1 MHVLML
7 LLKPQKQNGLIADMK
22 DLKPGTLMRVPI
34 SVSWHSGYYIE
45 EDGSLGEDMRLT
57 KDDVVMYLETK
68 INTYQPGIKRYKCLF
83 GDRFILMNERA
94 LVPVSY

>member
-1 MHVLML
+1 M
-7 LLKPQKQNGLIADMK
+7 KPYSYKPDIFY

-57 KDDVVMYLETK
+57 KDDVVMYLETQA
-68 INTYQPGIKRYKCLF
+68 NRFQPDIKRYKCLF

-94 LVPVSY
+94 LVPFYEPV